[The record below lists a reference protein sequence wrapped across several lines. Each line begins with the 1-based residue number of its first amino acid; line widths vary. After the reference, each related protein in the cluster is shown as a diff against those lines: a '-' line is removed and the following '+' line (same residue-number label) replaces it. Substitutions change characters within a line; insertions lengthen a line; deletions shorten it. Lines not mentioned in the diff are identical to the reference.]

1 MREGSKWN
9 INRSGFCG
17 MRSKK
22 FDGFIDLEGYDSI
35 ALRLKGDGRCYIS
48 TIYTENWVNSPG
60 QAEDNSWQAF
70 VFAPKGNWYTAKV
83 PLTRYLPTWKGNV
96 IDAEM
101 EMNPGHVVGMS
112 LSVNA
117 QGGGFIGAKSGAGD
131 FQVEID
137 WIKAKWHPD
146 RFLEEIEKDEAK
158 MKFQS
163 IQRAYSVL
171 SDSNKRLLYD
181 VGAYD
186 SDDDETGMADFI
198 NEMVTLMAQ
207 TQSTGDESLEEFEEL
222 FQELLKDDVN
232 QFKTRSSSS
241 SCSQFSGTST
251 LVHCDDLS
259 NSNDIPNK
267 INGHDNY
274 CCISSSKVGG
284 PSTRFQAGNRRS
296 KK

>member
-1 MREGSKWN
+1 MERE
-9 INRSGFCG
+9 
-17 MRSKK
+17 
-22 FDGFIDLEGYDSI
+22 DLYAVLDLNNECTQGD
-35 ALRLKGDGRCYIS
+35 LRLSYK
-48 TIYTENWVNSPG
+48 NLV
-60 QAEDNSWQAF
+60 
-70 VFAPKGNWYTAKV
+70 
-83 PLTRYLPTWKGNV
+83 L
-96 IDAEM
+96 
-101 EMNPGHVVGMS
+101 
-112 LSVNA
+112 
-117 QGGGFIGAKSGAGD
+117 
-131 FQVEID
+131 
-137 WIKAKWHPD
+137 KWHPD

-207 TQSTGDESLEEFEEL
+207 TQSTQGDESLEEFEEL